1 MSRVSDDYVELKL
14 YVFRIMELK
23 NGYGCM
29 LHAFISQLDYIAV
42 VIAMVIAIVT
52 A

>member
-1 MSRVSDDYVELKL
+1 
-14 YVFRIMELK
+14 MELK
-23 NGYGCM
+23 NGCM